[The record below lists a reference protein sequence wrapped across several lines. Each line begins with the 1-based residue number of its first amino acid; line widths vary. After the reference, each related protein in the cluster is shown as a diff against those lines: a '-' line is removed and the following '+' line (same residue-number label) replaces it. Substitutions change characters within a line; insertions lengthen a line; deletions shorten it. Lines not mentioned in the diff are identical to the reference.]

1 MVGFN
6 NVKEWWKYLLK
17 ESKRLIS
24 HFSKRL
30 SSLLPSSKKMRGKE
44 AYRFIAAPP
53 YDCCS

>member
-1 MVGFN
+1 MVGFS

-53 YDCCS
+53 YDFCS